1 MSQNNIERV
10 PQLNPSTISEL
21 LHTISVIKESSTA
34 SGKQISMSNVAT
46 QTPLFPL
53 PEVLPER
60 IPQLQC
66 QLGEWVYWHQ
76 VLKGDFGLIIGV
88 LHTHEA
94 SCFAAR
100 RHYLVW
106 LDEKSSSY
114 HITNCDFAFKDD
126 IQPLSQ
132 LELEAVRGNYA

>member
-1 MSQNNIERV
+1 
-10 PQLNPSTISEL
+10 
-21 LHTISVIKESSTA
+21 
-34 SGKQISMSNVAT
+34 MSNVAT
-46 QTPLFPL
+46 QAPPFPL

-60 IPQLQC
+60 IPQLQ
-66 QLGEWVYWHQ
+66 LSEWVYWHQ
-76 VLKGDFGLIIGV
+76 VLKRDFGLIIGV

-94 SCFAAR
+94 SRLATR

-106 LDEKSSSY
+106 LDEKSRSY

>member
-1 MSQNNIERV
+1 
-10 PQLNPSTISEL
+10 
-21 LHTISVIKESSTA
+21 
-34 SGKQISMSNVAT
+34 MSNAT
-46 QTPLFPL
+46 QAPPFAL
-53 PEVLPER
+53 PEVFPER

-76 VLKGDFGLIIGV
+76 VLNRDFGLIIGV

-94 SCFAAR
+94 SCLAAR

-132 LELEAVRGNYA
+132 LELEAMRGYDA